1 MASTIP
7 IVAHARPFRAIPA
20 RAGSRLNRAKADWKG
35 TDLIEPLHSVEC
47 ELKLLLTLPRA
58 RPRRRC
64 ILLAMQE
71 QANPLGAIEQSF
83 GVRN

>member
-7 IVAHARPFRAIPA
+7 IVAHAWPFRAIPA
-20 RAGSRLNRAKADWKG
+20 RAGSRLNRAKAGWKG